1 MFHHAVSRAVTRGGD
16 VSAER
21 QARLSQISTS
31 LLLLLLRGRW
41 HCIHIITSIPSDP
54 CLTLPHNPT
63 PFPLLLTTSVIL
75 TIIFLSTMKLLSNIS
90 AIALSVIGIAKCSTA
105 APFLSNAA
113 TSSYGDSVFGIARGG
128 GLFGGKNAKKD
139 SVGDVKDKLR
149 SDSGETFP
157 ALTQEEVE
165 EWLGHIPVFAVTDSN
180 GAGVVLKPDND
191 TSVMYFF
198 FSPGMAN
205 ATLAQ
210 LKGTNESL
218 DLKLSAFSLGKIWYR
233 MLNAGGDGQEIKLK
247 QPGADDSEA
256 EVLVGGNVEYRLVP
270 DTRDL
275 LGARM
280 LLTMTPEDGEEMKK
294 AGDTMTPEL
303 AQKAVEKAMTESPEF
318 KENYNEIP
326 VFLIAQMRMQKPSDK
341 EGEEPKT
348 ILPMYFSLQTMV
360 GTWQQFMTSQNDP
373 DTKDMEPAIN
383 VMNLHKLVDM
393 MREPSEIDFRS
404 CLLLPPIPAG
414 GMGPGGGE
422 AAAAAGMG
430 APAGAAGAQMGGGGG
445 TLGDL

>member
-1 MFHHAVSRAVTRGGD
+1 
-16 VSAER
+16 
-21 QARLSQISTS
+21 
-31 LLLLLLRGRW
+31 
-41 HCIHIITSIPSDP
+41 
-54 CLTLPHNPT
+54 
-63 PFPLLLTTSVIL
+63 
-75 TIIFLSTMKLLSNIS
+75 MKLLAYVS
-90 AIALSVIGIAKCSTA
+90 GIAASVVGVAQFAAA

-113 TSSYGDSVFGIARGG
+113 AAPSAVDSVFGIARGG
-128 GLFGGKNAKKD
+128 GLFGGGGKRKD
-139 SVGDVKDKLR
+139 SVADVEDKLR
-149 SDSGETFP
+149 AESGETFP
-157 ALTQEEVE
+157 AMSQEEVE

-198 FSPGMAN
+198 FSPQMAN

-210 LKGTNESL
+210 LKGTNDDL
-218 DLKLSAFSLGKIWYR
+218 DLKLSAFSLGKIWFK
-233 MLNAGGDGQEIKLK
+233 MLNSGDSEQEIKLK
-247 QPGADDSEA
+247 QPGEDDSEA
-256 EVLVGGNVEYRLVP
+256 QILAGANVEYRLVP

-326 VFLIAQMRMQKPSDK
+326 VFLIAQMRMQKPPADDEK
-341 EGEEPKT
+341 GAPKT

-360 GTWQQFMTSQNDP
+360 QTWQQFMASQNDP
-373 DTKDMEPAIN
+373 DLKDMEPAIN
-383 VMNLHKLVDM
+383 VMNLHKLVAM

-404 CLLLPPIPAG
+404 CLLLPPIPTGPMGAG
-414 GMGPGGGE
+414 GAGAG
-422 AAAAAGMG
+422 AAAGMAG
-430 APAGAAGAQMGGGGG
+430 QASAPDAMAGMGGGGG
-445 TLGDL
+445 TLGDI

>member
-1 MFHHAVSRAVTRGGD
+1 MKFLCSISSVVLTAISI
-16 VSAER
+16 
-21 QARLSQISTS
+21 AR
-31 LLLLLLRGRW
+31 
-41 HCIHIITSIPSDP
+41 C
-54 CLTLPHNPT
+54 
-63 PFPLLLTTSVIL
+63 
-75 TIIFLSTMKLLSNIS
+75 
-90 AIALSVIGIAKCSTA
+90 ATA
-105 APFLSNAA
+105 TPFLSSNVAA
-113 TSSYGDSVFGIARGG
+113 PSSSVDSVFGVARGG
-128 GLFGGKNAKKD
+128 GLFGGNRKKD
-139 SVGDVKDKLR
+139 SVADVEDKLKAE
-149 SDSGETFP
+149 SGETFP

-180 GAGVVLKPDND
+180 GAGVVLKPDNS

-198 FSPGMAN
+198 FSPQMAN

-210 LKGTNESL
+210 LKTTNDSL
-218 DLKLSAFSLGKIWYR
+218 DLKLSAFSLGKIWYKI
-233 MLNAGGDGQEIKLK
+233 LNNKDQQEIKLK

-256 EVLVGGNVEYRLVP
+256 EVFTGGDVEYRLVP

-326 VFLIAQMRMQKPSDK
+326 IFLIAQMRMQKPAAEDGS
-341 EGEEPKT
+341 EPKT

-360 GTWQQFMTSQNDP
+360 ATWQQFMSAQADP
-373 DTKDMEPAIN
+373 ELKDMEPAIN

-393 MREPSEIDFRS
+393 MTKPSEIDFRS
-404 CLLLPPIPAG
+404 CLLLPPIPPTGAG
-414 GMGPGGGE
+414 PASPV
-422 AAAAAGMG
+422 AAAAS
-430 APAGAAGAQMGGGGG
+430 PAADAMGGGS
-445 TLGDL
+445 TLGDI